1 MDLVVSDRFFNPVY
15 IPYAGASQRY
25 QFFYGGSSSGKSAFV
40 ATRIV
45 LDAVIGRNTL
55 CLRQHANRIP
65 TSCFA
70 EIVKA
75 IDRMEARHL
84 YTINQNAITSTLS
97 GGQILFS
104 GLDDEEKIK
113 SISPASGPLTDVW
126 VEEATE
132 ITYAAFKQLD
142 KRLRGLCPH
151 KKRLTCT
158 FNPSNR
164 SHWLYT
170 KYFAGLGD
178 EHPKAI
184 EQEDLLILR
193 TTHLDN
199 RFLSPEDHQ
208 ALEKESDSYYYDT
221 YTKGLWGKKSDGVFR
236 HLSVGQAKEGLP
248 AFWGLDFGFTAHPS
262 AAVQCAYDEKENT
275 VYILK
280 EEVYYGHLNQQL
292 AQKLRPLLNGA
303 PIFCDSAEP
312 KSIAELRKE
321 GVYALAANKGKDSVK
336 RQVARLSKMK
346 VVVSPDCPQF
356 YREAEGYTWQKNL
369 AGENTDVPI
378 PGNDHL
384 IDALRYALSG
394 VFEKRVA
401 RYYN

>member
-142 KRLRGLCPH
+142 KRLRGLSPH

-170 KYFAGLGD
+170 KYFDALGD
-178 EHPKAI
+178 EAHLLVRFHRAGARN
-184 EQEDLLILR
+184 DLETAAAKLYAVDIDDRIGGMELAVGVLI
-193 TTHLDN
+193 
-199 RFLSPEDHQ
+199 
-208 ALEKESDSYYYDT
+208 
-221 YTKGLWGKKSDGVFR
+221 GLAD
-236 HLSVGQAKEGLP
+236 
-248 AFWGLDFGFTAHPS
+248 
-262 AAVQCAYDEKENT
+262 
-275 VYILK
+275 
-280 EEVYYGHLNQQL
+280 
-292 AQKLRPLLNGA
+292 
-303 PIFCDSAEP
+303 
-312 KSIAELRKE
+312 
-321 GVYALAANKGKDSVK
+321 AANGFHDIQR
-336 RQVARLSKMK
+336 RQKIDIHAGGVADKAENRN
-346 VVVSPDCPQF
+346 VV
-356 YREAEGYTWQKNL
+356 
-369 AGENTDVPI
+369 
-378 PGNDHL
+378 
-384 IDALRYALSG
+384 AL
-394 VFEKRVA
+394 
-401 RYYN
+401 